1 VTLFVTREAR
11 KIYNTTGGN
20 KNLRCDAMGIIKMSQ
35 KLVADAKM
43 VMKPGANLEFG
54 RYLHQ
59 ANSPSN
65 TGLLPTTFSISP
77 LPHTTRQI
85 PLWCARRKLKLESTQ
100 FAAPPHGL
108 MKPND
113 QPELQAVPR
122 GRGVFEAD
130 GLW

>member
-1 VTLFVTREAR
+1 M
-11 KIYNTTGGN
+11 
-20 KNLRCDAMGIIKMSQ
+20 RCDGYYKNVTEAGCGCENG
-35 KLVADAKM
+35 DETG
-43 VMKPGANLEFG
+43 GANLEFG

-65 TGLLPTTFSISP
+65 TGLSPHHLLSLPDLHHATVSFVVCMPET
-77 LPHTTRQI
+77 QI
-85 PLWCARRKLKLESTQ
+85 RKDT

-108 MKPND
+108 KKLND

-130 GLW
+130 GLQ